1 MQKGLAESADVRKL
15 AISLKATEYGGEL
28 TGKLL
33 AVSKELENLYEG
45 YIDLKARKV
54 VDEKLY
60 QKQLDVLNVK
70 FKFTEK
76 AKAVRTKKQDSLV
89 WVSCFGALRFFKARI
104 GKNMKFTTCTML
116 VHNILQA
123 IITTSVVCSLNNDQT
138 PSFAGCCKVF
148 AERTDP
154 QVSPA
159 QG

>member
-33 AVSKELENLYEG
+33 AVSTELENLYEG

-76 AKAVRTKKQDSLV
+76 AKAVRTKNRVLLCGSHVLGLFHFSRQES
-89 WVSCFGALRFFKARI
+89 AR
-104 GKNMKFTTCTML
+104 T
-116 VHNILQA
+116 
-123 IITTSVVCSLNNDQT
+123 
-138 PSFAGCCKVF
+138 
-148 AERTDP
+148 
-154 QVSPA
+154 
-159 QG
+159 

>member
-76 AKAVRTKKQDSLV
+76 AKAVRTKKTGF
-89 WVSCFGALRFFKARI
+89 SCVGLMFWGSSIFQ
-104 GKNMKFTTCTML
+104 GKNRQEHEIYH
-116 VHNILQA
+116 VHHAGTQHPSSHHYNI
-123 IITTSVVCSLNNDQT
+123 
-138 PSFAGCCKVF
+138 GCLFSK
-148 AERTDP
+148 
-154 QVSPA
+154 
-159 QG
+159 